1 MMVFLSIMAIVILL
15 MFFIISKRGDKII
28 DLEDKNSLLTVQLND
43 QKALN
48 KIDNATSNELIKAQS
63 EMLTQIKKEIVDL
76 KSARKVVKEDVEFLN
91 KGRVKPSIP
100 GDTYQ

>member
-48 KIDNATSNELIKAQS
+48 KI
-63 EMLTQIKKEIVDL
+63 
-76 KSARKVVKEDVEFLN
+76 
-91 KGRVKPSIP
+91 G
-100 GDTYQ
+100 G